1 VGRTGAYLSG
11 APGGTPTLR
20 VFILLALPIFMH
32 LAFNL
37 SNGVTDTLESSTILI
52 YFNKHMS
59 LYTQKVGRMPQI
71 INVLLKVDEQGAVGA
86 VN

>member
-1 VGRTGAYLSG
+1 ML
-11 APGGTPTLR
+11 TL
-20 VFILLALPIFMH
+20 FSFAH

-37 SNGVTDTLESSTILI
+37 SIRVTGKIESNTILI
-52 YFNKHMS
+52 YFSKHMS

>member
-1 VGRTGAYLSG
+1 ME
-11 APGGTPTLR
+11 PQEEPPLR
-20 VFILLALPIFMH
+20 VFILLASSILVQ

-37 SNGVTDTLESSTILI
+37 SNGVTDTLEPRTILI